1 MKPATARLRILL
13 IAAAAIAVSAPAA
26 HGETYFGKFIGKFVA
41 EFDDEGGGR
50 KVTLME
56 PYGFIDPY
64 GKEWN
69 VPTGYKTDG
78 ASVPAALWALYPPFT
93 GNYRSAAVIHDYY
106 CDNKDRSWQDTH
118 KVFYFA
124 MRAAHV
130 DETTAKVMY
139 SAVYLFGPRWGPGT
153 QPSQHSA
160 AIQATP
166 EQQEKVVKDLQALVD
181 KDNPDLDVLLN
192 EAKRIGLQE
201 TSALPKRPE

>member
-13 IAAAAIAVSAPAA
+13 IAAAVAASAPATHA
-26 HGETYFGKFIGKFVA
+26 ETYFGKFIGKFVA
-41 EFDDEGGGR
+41 EFDEEGGGR

-106 CDNKDRSWQDTH
+106 CENKDRTWQDTH

-153 QPSQHSA
+153 QPGQHGA

-166 EQQEKVVKDLQALVD
+166 GQQEKVVKDLQALVD

-192 EAKRIGLQE
+192 EAKRIGLQD

>member
-1 MKPATARLRILL
+1 MKPATAKLRILIL
-13 IAAAAIAVSAPAA
+13 AAAAVAVSAPAA
-26 HGETYFGKFIGKFVA
+26 HAETYFGKFIGKFVA
-41 EFDDEGGGR
+41 EFSEEDDGR

-69 VPTGYKTDG
+69 VPDGYKTDG

-106 CDNKDRSWQDTH
+106 CDTEQRSWQDTH

-139 SAVYLFGPRWGPGT
+139 SAVFLFGPRWGPGT
-153 QPSQHSA
+153 QPGQHSA
-160 AIQATP
+160 AIKATP
-166 EQQEKVVKDLQALVD
+166 EQQVKVVKDLQALVD

-192 EAKRIGLQE
+192 EAKRISIQE
-201 TSALPKRPE
+201 TSTLPKRPE

>member
-1 MKPATARLRILL
+1 LKPATARLCILL

-26 HGETYFGKFIGKFVA
+26 HAETNFGKFIGKFVA
-41 EFDDEGGGR
+41 EFDEEGGGR

-56 PYGFIDPY
+56 PYGFVDPY

-153 QPSQHSA
+153 QPGQHSA

-192 EAKRIGLQE
+192 EAKRIGLQD

>member
-1 MKPATARLRILL
+1 MKPATARLCILL
-13 IAAAAIAVSAPAA
+13 IAAAAIAVTAPAA
-26 HGETYFGKFIGKFVA
+26 HAETYFGKFIGKFVA
-41 EFDDEGGGR
+41 EFDEEGGGR

-56 PYGFIDPY
+56 PYGFVDPY

-153 QPSQHSA
+153 QPGQHSA
-160 AIQATP
+160 AIEATP

-201 TSALPKRPE
+201 ASALPKRPE